1 MPPGS
6 RTVLFD
12 LDGTLLDSD
21 AALLSPFAALG
32 VSEADRPP
40 LGLPLGVACDQA
52 GITVADYLDRYDPN
66 EAQPFPGVDEMVR
79 QLDRWAVCSNKE
91 RSSGRAE
98 LARLGWSPTVALF
111 SDDFD
116 GAPKALAPVLLALE
130 LLPTDALFIGD
141 THHDRECA
149 RVAGVEFALAG
160 WNKRVVAEPGDV
172 VLAEPADVLA
182 RIR

>member
-1 MPPGS
+1 MAPHP

-32 VSEADRPP
+32 VTDADLPP
-40 LGLPLGVACDQA
+40 LGLPLGLACERA
-52 GITVADYLDRYDPN
+52 GIAVADYLDRYDPN
-66 EAQPFPGVDEMVR
+66 EAQPFPGVDAMVR
-79 QLDRWAVCSNKE
+79 QLDRWGVCSNKE

-116 GAPKALAPVLLALE
+116 GQPKVLDPVLLALE
-130 LLPTDALFIGD
+130 LLPADAVFIGD
-141 THHDRECA
+141 TNHDRACA

-160 WNKRVVAEPGDV
+160 WNARAGAEPGDLVLAEPGDV
-172 VLAEPADVLA
+172 LRLV
-182 RIR
+182 R